1 MLDEM
6 RDMAGQHELVAEN
19 VQEKVLAK
27 INQVIRTL
35 KDERRKVGFSPI
47 SFDFLKSLEN
57 YVFCFVLLS
66 ASKTKRDITPSI

>member
-35 KDERRKVGFSPI
+35 KDERRKVGGFPFVI
-47 SFDFLKSLEN
+47 LKSLEN
-57 YVFCFVLLS
+57 
-66 ASKTKRDITPSI
+66 